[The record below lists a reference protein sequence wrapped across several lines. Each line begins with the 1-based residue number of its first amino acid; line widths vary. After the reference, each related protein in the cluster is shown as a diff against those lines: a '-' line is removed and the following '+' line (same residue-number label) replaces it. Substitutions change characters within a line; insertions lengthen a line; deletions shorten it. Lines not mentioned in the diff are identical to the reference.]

1 MFINI
6 SLCDYLCYEVMPKR
20 KKKILLLNGTESIE
34 QADQKNYL
42 SFSVIIVVS
51 LFIRPVFLLVLLV
64 LLAMLLT
71 THHYKFDRSLKSK

>member
-20 KKKILLLNGTESIE
+20 KKILLLNGTESME

-51 LFIRPVFLLVLLV
+51 LFIRPVVLLVLLV
-64 LLAMLLT
+64 LLDMLLT
-71 THHYKFDRSLKSK
+71 THHYKFDR